1 MATSNVYKC
10 DVCGK
15 KSNVSP
21 TIHTC
26 SNHINNINRDFDRKD
41 RQYRAASSPD
51 QTTGKEG
58 HTLHADY
65 NQKNHLYTFDYRG
78 HGMIVKEADMMW
90 EKNPMNVLAE
100 QAAEFIKHV
109 DKEIGWS
116 WKPNKKKL
124 SHDEILA
131 QLETVVKR

>member
-1 MATSNVYKC
+1 MAVPRSYRC
-10 DVCGK
+10 AVCGK
-15 KSNVSP
+15 VSHHSA

-26 SNHINNINRDFDRKD
+26 SNRINMNRGFDQKD

-58 HTLHADY
+58 HILHADY
-65 NQKNHLYTFDYRG
+65 NQENKLYTFDYRG
-78 HGMIVKEADMMW
+78 HGMIVKEADIVW
-90 EKNPMNVLAE
+90 ETYPMNVLAE
-100 QAAEFIKHV
+100 KAAEFIKRV

-116 WKPNKKKL
+116 WEPNKQKL
-124 SHDEILA
+124 SHAGILA